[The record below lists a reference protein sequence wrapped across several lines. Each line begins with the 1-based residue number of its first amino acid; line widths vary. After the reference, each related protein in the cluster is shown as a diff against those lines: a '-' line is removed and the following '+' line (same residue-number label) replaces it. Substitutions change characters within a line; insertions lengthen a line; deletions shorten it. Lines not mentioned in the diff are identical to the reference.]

1 VEHGVRIS
9 FLVQVHI
16 RGRGRE
22 RGKGDRQEE
31 IEKDIYL
38 KIYITFHSLPYMDQW
53 FTSVV
58 LCKSNRISSIS
69 SG

>member
-38 KIYITFHSLPYMDQW
+38 KYIISILSLPYMDQW

-58 LCKSNRISSIS
+58 LRGSNRIS
-69 SG
+69 